1 MTNSSC
7 VTDAF
12 TSTAVPVVLGTN
24 GNQKTAQKTCVI
36 LQPSYIPW
44 RGYFDQIFKSDVFVF
59 YDDVQYDKH
68 GWRNRN
74 LIKTSNGPLWLTIPV
89 ASKGVLTQSRNIL
102 DIPIVWDRNWTKQHT
117 ETLRASYARAPH
129 FKEYMDLLMPFY
141 QKKYELLADFT
152 IDTTVAI
159 AAALGYDPKRF
170 VRSSNL
176 GVTGDKNERLINI
189 IKHVNATNYITGP
202 SAQDYIDASLYTSA
216 GIQLEFMNYEYQEYP
231 QLHPPFDGK
240 VSVLDLLFMM
250 GAESLQYMQST
261 TKLA

>member
-1 MTNSSC
+1 MTNTSYMS
-7 VTDAF
+7 DAF
-12 TSTAVPVVLGTN
+12 TSNALPVVHTTESSLKMT
-24 GNQKTAQKTCVI
+24 KKTCVI

-44 RGYFDQIFKSDVFVF
+44 RGYFDQIFKADIFIF

-89 ASKGVLTQSRNIL
+89 ASKGVLTQSRNIM

-117 ETLRASYARAPH
+117 ETLRASYARAPY

-152 IDTTVAI
+152 IDTTIAI
-159 AAALGYDPKRF
+159 AEKLGYDPKRF
-170 VRSSNL
+170 IRSSNM

-189 IKHVNATNYITGP
+189 LKHINATHYITGP
-202 SAQDYIDASLYTSA
+202 SAQDYIDTSLYTNA
-216 GIQLEFMNYEYQEYP
+216 GIQLEFMSYDYQDYP

-240 VSVLDLLFMM
+240 VSIMDLLFMQ
-250 GAESLQYMQST
+250 GTESLQYMQST
-261 TKLA
+261 TKLS